1 MTVDIEL
8 LKCAVTMGI
17 LFFILSHPILYRFF
31 HKQFYNVMA
40 FVDESMCPT
49 EAGVFVHALVFVLVV
64 YFGKQFIDKQ
74 NGNDKKNNGNNVNN
88 LNNMKSND
96 PKDKLIRRKCRAYC
110 QEINNQMNNAEVQ
123 VQAPAMNHSN
133 GGNQMNNLTGPVNN
147 NLQNNGN
154 NYGHSMNALNNNINM
169 NVANNQPNNNMNNA
183 NYDNMMVNTVNSMGG
198 NNNNLGNGMPNNI
211 PNNMN
216 NMMNEPSACS
226 MNNNF
231 TNQLG
236 GNDFM
241 SNSSPV
247 DDMFAAF

>member
-17 LFFILSHPILYRFF
+17 LFFILSHPTLYRFF

-49 EAGVFVHALVFVLVV
+49 EAGVFVHAIVFVLIV
-64 YFGKQFIDKQ
+64 YFGKQFLDKQ
-74 NGNDKKNNGNNVNN
+74 NGKNNKVNNVNN
-88 LNNMKSND
+88 VKNNNTKSIN
-96 PKDKLIRRKCRAYC
+96 PKDKLIRKKCRAYC
-110 QEINNQMNNAEVQ
+110 EEINTQMNNAEAQ
-123 VQAPAMNHSN
+123 VQAQPPA
-133 GGNQMNNLTGPVNN
+133 GNPMNNLTGPVSNVNN
-147 NLQNNGN
+147 VNHN
-154 NYGHSMNALNNNINM
+154 NYGHNMNALNNNINM
-169 NVANNQPNNNMNNA
+169 NMANSQPNNNMNNMN
-183 NYDNMMVNTVNSMGG
+183 NYDNMMVNTVNTYDNNMG
-198 NNNNLGNGMPNNI
+198 NNLGNGMPNNI

-226 MNNNF
+226 MNTNF

-241 SNSSPV
+241 NNSSPV